1 MRHFPFKTVFKYILE
16 WYHLDGLLYYL
27 MWFKIHVMLFLFTFY
42 RKFCKNTVARQ
53 QGKRTEF
60 LSPCFWLTSLQVE
73 EAAFANGS
81 GLSYFLQLFTMYFNI
96 SFSLV
101 QRRKRTHKKDDR
113 REFCTSLWSNTGN
126 TLPSNWIPICIITLA
141 RTISLSSLLEFN
153 SSEVLSL

>member
-1 MRHFPFKTVFKYILE
+1 MVPPRRPIILFDVIQNTCNAVFIYILQ
-16 WYHLDGLLYYL
+16 
-27 MWFKIHVMLFLFTFY
+27 KILQK
-42 RKFCKNTVARQ
+42 RGCKTAGEKNRI
-53 QGKRTEF
+53 F
-60 LSPCFWLTSLQVE
+60 SPYFWLTSLQVE

>member
-1 MRHFPFKTVFKYILE
+1 MVPPRRSIILFDVIQNTCNAVFIYILQKILQKHGCKTAGE
-16 WYHLDGLLYYL
+16 KNRIFIALLL
-27 MWFKIHVMLFLFTFY
+27 ANQSPSGRGSI
-42 RKFCKNTVARQ
+42 CKWIWA
-53 QGKRTEF
+53 
-60 LSPCFWLTSLQVE
+60 
-73 EAAFANGS
+73 
-81 GLSYFLQLFTMYFNI
+81 QLFSPAFHNVFNN

-101 QRRKRTHKKDDR
+101 QGRKRTHKKDDR